1 MGNPS
6 VLLIISMSAA
16 LVGGML
22 KKLITDKFEN
32 STRAYQL
39 FNAVVSIVAAACLF
53 IVSKDMSA
61 SRFTILLALLFG
73 LVTLIQQITNMQALE
88 VGPFSYTSVIISLS
102 TLIPT
107 LSGVIIWNETISF
120 VQIIGIVLM
129 VACIVLSV
137 DFSGNQKK
145 ASLKWLGY
153 CAAAF
158 VCTGFIGIMQKW
170 HQSSEHAGELDA
182 FLVIA
187 FLFSFLTSTVFFT
200 VQSIRRKKA
209 LAQNADEEN
218 KDDSAQVKKKS
229 IVAFLPILIMVIS
242 GVCVAINNNLNLY
255 LSGVMDSAVFF
266 PIVNGGGLVLSLLA
280 VIILFKEKL
289 SLKQW
294 IGIVVGIISV
304 VLLCNPF

>member
-1 MGNPS
+1 MSNPI
-6 VLLIISMSAA
+6 LLVISMSAA

-22 KKLITDKFEN
+22 KKLLTDRFEN

-39 FNAVVSIVAAACLF
+39 YNAIVSIVAAVCLF
-53 IVSKDMSA
+53 VVSTNMSA
-61 SRFTILLALLFG
+61 STFTILLALLFG

-129 VACIVLSV
+129 VACIILSV
-137 DFSGNQKK
+137 DFKSNQKK

-158 VCTGFIGIMQKW
+158 ICTGFIGVMQKW
-170 HQSSEHAGELDA
+170 HQNSAYKGELDA

-187 FLFSFLTSTVFFT
+187 FLFSFLTSTVFFI
-200 VQSIRRKKA
+200 VQSIRRKKTTVH
-209 LAQNADEEN
+209 QNEQKEGTAVIN
-218 KDDSAQVKKKS
+218 KKS
-229 IVAFLPILIMVIS
+229 VIAFLPILIMVIS
-242 GVCVAINNNLNLY
+242 GICVAANNKLNLF
-255 LSGVMDSAVFF
+255 LSGAMPSAVFF

-280 VIILFKEKL
+280 VIVLFKERL

-294 IGIVVGIISV
+294 IGVILGIISV